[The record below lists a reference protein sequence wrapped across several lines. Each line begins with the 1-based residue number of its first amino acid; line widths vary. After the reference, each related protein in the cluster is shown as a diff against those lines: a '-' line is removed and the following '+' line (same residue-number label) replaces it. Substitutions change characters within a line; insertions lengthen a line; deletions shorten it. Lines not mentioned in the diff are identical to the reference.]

1 MNLRTDY
8 FGLPLSDDII
18 FDTKL
23 VSHKMQNLKRGKA
36 ADVFG
41 LSAEH
46 LLFSHPVLSV
56 ILSKLFQL
64 IWLTGYIPECFKYN
78 YIVPIPKPKDCHSKT
93 MTYDDFRGIAISPII
108 SKIFEYCFF
117 NCFQSLLATNDNQFG
132 IQKGVGCRHALQNSG
147 RGQPPRT

>member
-1 MNLRTDY
+1 LNLRIDY

-18 FDTKL
+18 FDTEL

-36 ADVFG
+36 ADIFG

-46 LLFSHPVLSV
+46 LLFSHPILSV

-64 IWLTGYIPECFKYN
+64 IWLTGYIPEGFKYN

-93 MTYDDFRGIAISPII
+93 MTYDHFRGIAISPII
-108 SKIFEYCFF
+108 S
-117 NCFQSLLATNDNQFG
+117 
-132 IQKGVGCRHALQNSG
+132 
-147 RGQPPRT
+147 